1 MAFLSFISHDDLDS
15 MCNDRDIWNLLLR
28 ILKDLLAVVIQGFL
42 SYIMF

>member
-15 MCNDRDIWNLLLR
+15 MWNDRGIWNLLLR
-28 ILKDLLAVVIQGFL
+28 ILKDPLAVVIHGFL